1 MTKPKTIF
9 SEEIKAIRK
18 IAISLEEDLSNV
30 QKRSKVREDRVR
42 LLYGSLEKV
51 SLKAEVLQEISDLVG
66 LDLDVDEILSL
77 IMDSILKLMKT
88 DAGSILLLDKTGE
101 RLTFKIAKGE
111 KADEVKKFDI
121 KVGEGIAGWVAEN
134 NQSVIAPHPG
144 KDKRFKRDIAEKIG
158 YLPYNILAAPLVL
171 RKRVIGVVELINT
184 LEKRCFTKEDEDLLV
199 SVNNQIAI
207 VIENANLFSALVRK
221 MSEKTVLS
229 EVSKTV
235 NSTISL
241 DNVLDLSMRLV
252 KQVMRVEASSLL
264 LLDKEKNE
272 LVFQVALG
280 KKGEA
285 IKEIRV
291 PVGKGIAGWVA
302 ETGEALYIKDVNKDE
317 RFFKV
322 ADKKSGFI
330 TRSIICVPLKVK
342 DKLIGV
348 AQAINPI
355 GEKEVSQDDIELFST
370 IGSQMAIALE
380 NASLYK
386 DLEELFFSTI
396 LTLVAT
402 IDAKDPYTHGHSQ
415 RVMEYS
421 VAVAEEL
428 ELKNEEIKE
437 IKLAALLHD
446 IGKIGVDEK
455 ILRKTARLT
464 DDEFSVIKT
473 HPGMGADI
481 VSHLKQ
487 LITVS
492 PGIRHHHERYDGK
505 GYPAGLAGEKIP
517 LSARIIA
524 VCDTFDAMTSD
535 RPYRK
540 GLDVNVALLE
550 IEKFSG
556 VQFDKSCADA
566 FLQSHKKGK
575 IISQK
580 SEVRIEK

>member
-1 MTKPKTIF
+1 MVKPKTIF

-18 IAISLEEDLSNV
+18 IALSLEEDLSNV
-30 QKRSKVREDRVR
+30 QKRSREREGRVR
-42 LLYGSLEKV
+42 LLYGCLEKV

-66 LDLDVDEILSL
+66 LDLEADEVLSL

-88 DAGSILLLDKTGE
+88 DAGSILLLDKSGE
-101 RLTFKIAKGE
+101 RLTFKIAKGD
-111 KADEVKKFDI
+111 KATEVKKFDI
-121 KVGEGIAGWVAEN
+121 KVGEGIAGWVAQN
-134 NQSVIAPHPG
+134 NQSVIAPHPK

-158 YLPYNILAAPLVL
+158 YIPYNILCAPLVL

-184 LEKRCFTKEDEDLLV
+184 LEKKCFTKDDEDLLV
-199 SVNNQIAI
+199 SINNQIAI

-264 LLDKEKNE
+264 LLDKDKNE

-291 PVGKGIAGWVA
+291 PIGKGVAGWVA
-302 ETGEALYIKDVNKDE
+302 ETGEPLYIKDVDGDE
-317 RFFKV
+317 RFFKE
-322 ADKKSGFI
+322 ADKLSGFI
-330 TRSIICVPLKVK
+330 TKSIICVPLKVK
-342 DKLIGV
+342 DRLIGV

-355 GEKEVSQDDIELFST
+355 GGQEVSQDDIELFST

-396 LTLVAT
+396 STLVAT

-428 ELKNEEIKE
+428 GQSKEEIKGV
-437 IKLAALLHD
+437 KLSSLLHD

-455 ILRKTARLT
+455 ILRKTGRLT

-473 HPGMGADI
+473 HPGLGADI
-481 VSHLKQ
+481 VSHIKQ
-487 LITVS
+487 LMAVS
-492 PGIRHHHERYDGK
+492 PGIRHHHERYDGQ
-505 GYPAGLAGEKIP
+505 GYPAGLAANMIP

-524 VCDTFDAMTSD
+524 VADTYDAMTSD
-535 RPYRK
+535 RPYRQ
-540 GLDVNVALLE
+540 GLETKVALAE

-556 VQFDKSCADA
+556 IQFDRTCADA
-566 FLQSHKKGK
+566 FLQAHKKGR
-575 IISQK
+575 IIIGSK
-580 SEVRIEK
+580 MF

>member
-1 MTKPKTIF
+1 MVKPKTIF

-18 IAISLEEDLSNV
+18 IALSLEEDLSNV
-30 QKRSKVREDRVR
+30 QKRSREREGRVR
-42 LLYGSLEKV
+42 LLYGCLEKV

-66 LDLDVDEILSL
+66 LDLEADEVLSL

-88 DAGSILLLDKTGE
+88 DAGSILLLDKSGE
-101 RLTFKIAKGE
+101 RLTFKIAKGD
-111 KADEVKKFDI
+111 KATEVKKFDI
-121 KVGEGIAGWVAEN
+121 KVGEGIAGWVAQN
-134 NQSVIAPHPG
+134 NQSVIAPHPK

-158 YLPYNILAAPLVL
+158 YIPYNILCAPLVL

-184 LEKRCFTKEDEDLLV
+184 LEKKCFTKDDEDLLV
-199 SVNNQIAI
+199 SINNQIAI

-264 LLDKEKNE
+264 LLDKDKNE

-291 PVGKGIAGWVA
+291 PIGKGVAGWVA
-302 ETGEALYIKDVNKDE
+302 ETGEPLYIKDVDGDE
-317 RFFKV
+317 RFFKE
-322 ADKKSGFI
+322 ADKLSGFI
-330 TRSIICVPLKVK
+330 TKSIICVPLKVK
-342 DKLIGV
+342 DRLIGV

-355 GEKEVSQDDIELFST
+355 GGQEVSQDDIELFST

-386 DLEELFFSTI
+386 DLEELFFSTVS
-396 LTLVAT
+396 TLVAT

-428 ELKNEEIKE
+428 GQSKEEIKGV
-437 IKLAALLHD
+437 KLSSLLHD

-455 ILRKTARLT
+455 ILRKTGRLT

-473 HPGMGADI
+473 HPGLGADI
-481 VSHLKQ
+481 VSHIKQ
-487 LITVS
+487 LMAVS
-492 PGIRHHHERYDGK
+492 PGIRHHHERYDGQ
-505 GYPAGLAGEKIP
+505 GYPAGLAANMIP

-524 VCDTFDAMTSD
+524 VADTYDAMTSD
-535 RPYRK
+535 RPYRQ
-540 GLDVNVALLE
+540 GLETKVALAE

-556 VQFDKSCADA
+556 IQFDRTCADA
-566 FLQSHKKGK
+566 FLQAHKKGR
-575 IISQK
+575 IIIGSK
-580 SEVRIEK
+580 MF

>member
-1 MTKPKTIF
+1 MVKPKTIF
-9 SEEIKAIRK
+9 SEEIKTIRK

-30 QKRSKVREDRVR
+30 QKRTRERESRVK
-42 LLYGSLEKV
+42 LLYDSLEKV
-51 SLKAEVLQEISDLVG
+51 SLKAEALQEISDLVG
-66 LDLDVDEILSL
+66 LDLDADEVLSL

-88 DAGSILLLDKTGE
+88 DAGSILLLDKSGE
-101 RLTFKIAKGE
+101 RLIFKIAKGE
-111 KADEVKKFDI
+111 KADEVKKFDV
-121 KVGEGIAGWVAEN
+121 KVGEGIAGWVVQN
-134 NQSVIAPHPG
+134 NQAVIAPHPK
-144 KDKRFKRDIAEKIG
+144 KDKRFKSDIAEKIG
-158 YLPYNILAAPLVL
+158 YLPYNILAVPLVS
-171 RKRVIGVVELINT
+171 RKAVIGVVELINT
-184 LEKRCFTKEDEDLLV
+184 LEKKCFTKEDEDLLI
-199 SVNNQIAI
+199 SINNQIAI

-285 IKEIRV
+285 IKEIQV

-302 ETGEALYIKDVNKDE
+302 ETGEALYIKDVTKDE
-317 RFFKV
+317 RFFKMV
-322 ADKKSGFI
+322 DKTSGFI
-330 TRSIICVPLKVK
+330 TKSIICVPLKIK
-342 DKLIGV
+342 DRLIGV
-348 AQAINPI
+348 AQAINSI
-355 GEKEVSQDDIELFST
+355 GEKEVSGDDIELFST
-370 IGSQMAIALE
+370 IASQMAIALE

-396 LTLVAT
+396 STLVAT

-421 VAVAEEL
+421 VACAEEL
-428 ELKNEEIKE
+428 DLPNEEIKE
-437 IKLAALLHD
+437 IKLSGLLHD
-446 IGKIGVDEK
+446 IGKIGIDEK
-455 ILRKTARLT
+455 ILRKQERLT
-464 DDEFSVIKT
+464 EDEFSVIKT
-473 HPGMGADI
+473 HPDMGADI
-481 VSHLKQ
+481 VSHIKQ
-487 LITVS
+487 LITVL

-505 GYPAGLAGEKIP
+505 GYPAGLAGQKIP

-540 GLDVNVALLE
+540 GLEAKIALAE

-556 VQFDKSCADA
+556 SQFDKTCADA
-566 FLQSHKKGK
+566 FLLNHKKGK
-575 IISQK
+575 ICSGN
-580 SEVRIEK
+580 

>member
-1 MTKPKTIF
+1 MVKPKTIF

-18 IAISLEEDLSNV
+18 IALSLEEDLSNV
-30 QKRSKVREDRVR
+30 QKRSREREGRVR
-42 LLYGSLEKV
+42 LLYGCLEKV

-66 LDLDVDEILSL
+66 LDLEADEVLSL

-88 DAGSILLLDKTGE
+88 DAGSILLLDKSGE
-101 RLTFKIAKGE
+101 RLTFKIAKGD
-111 KADEVKKFDI
+111 KATEVKKFDI
-121 KVGEGIAGWVAEN
+121 KVGEGIAGWVAQN
-134 NQSVIAPHPG
+134 NQSVIAPHPK

-158 YLPYNILAAPLVL
+158 YIPYNILCAPLVL

-184 LEKRCFTKEDEDLLV
+184 LEKKCFTKDDEDLLV
-199 SVNNQIAI
+199 SINNQIAI

-291 PVGKGIAGWVA
+291 PIGKGVAGWVA
-302 ETGEALYIKDVNKDE
+302 ETGEPLYIKDVDGDE
-317 RFFKV
+317 RFFKE
-322 ADKKSGFI
+322 ADKLSGFI
-330 TRSIICVPLKVK
+330 TKSIICVPLKVK
-342 DKLIGV
+342 DRLIGV

-355 GEKEVSQDDIELFST
+355 GGQEVSQDDIELFST

-396 LTLVAT
+396 STLVAT

-428 ELKNEEIKE
+428 GQSKEEIKGV
-437 IKLAALLHD
+437 KLSSLLHD

-455 ILRKTARLT
+455 ILRKTGRLT

-473 HPGMGADI
+473 HPGLGADI
-481 VSHLKQ
+481 VSHIKQ
-487 LITVS
+487 LMAVS
-492 PGIRHHHERYDGK
+492 PGIRHHHERYDGQ
-505 GYPAGLAGEKIP
+505 GYPTGLAANMIP

-524 VCDTFDAMTSD
+524 VADTYDAMTSD
-535 RPYRK
+535 RPYRQ
-540 GLDVNVALLE
+540 GLETKVALAE

-556 VQFDKSCADA
+556 IQFDRTCADA
-566 FLQSHKKGK
+566 FLQAHKKGR
-575 IISQK
+575 IIIGSK
-580 SEVRIEK
+580 MF

>member
-1 MTKPKTIF
+1 MVVPKTIF
-9 SEEIKAIRK
+9 SSEIKTIRK
-18 IAISLEEDLSNV
+18 IAISLEEDFSNV
-30 QKRSKVREDRVR
+30 QKRSKVREDRVK
-42 LLYGSLEKV
+42 LLYDSLEKV

-66 LDLDVDEILSL
+66 LDLETDEVLSL
-77 IMDSILKLMKT
+77 IMDSTLKLMKT
-88 DAGSILLLDKTGE
+88 DAGSILLLDKSGE
-101 RLTFKIAKGE
+101 RLTFRIAKGD
-111 KADEVKKFDI
+111 KAAEVKKFNV
-121 KVGEGIAGWVAEN
+121 KMGEGIAGWVAEN
-134 NQSVIAPHPG
+134 NQSVIAPHPK
-144 KDKRFKRDIAEKIG
+144 KDVRFKRDIAEKIG
-158 YLPYNILAAPLVL
+158 YLPYNILCAPLVS

-184 LEKRCFTKEDEDLLV
+184 LEKKCFTKDDEDLLV
-199 SVNNQIAI
+199 SINNQIAI

-302 ETGEALYIKDVNKDE
+302 ETGEALYIKDVNTDE
-317 RFFKV
+317 RFFKT

-330 TRSIICVPLKVK
+330 TKSIICVPLKVK
-342 DKLIGV
+342 DRLIGV

-370 IGSQMAIALE
+370 IGSQMAIAIE

-396 LTLVAT
+396 VALVAT

-428 ELKNEEIKE
+428 GQSKEEIKGV
-437 IKLAALLHD
+437 KLSALLHD

-455 ILRKTARLT
+455 ILRKTERLT
-464 DDEFSVIKT
+464 EEEFSVIKT

-481 VSHLKQ
+481 VSHIKQ
-487 LITVS
+487 LIAVS
-492 PGIRHHHERYDGK
+492 PGIRYHHERYDGK
-505 GYPAGLAGEKIP
+505 GYPAGLAADMIP

-524 VCDTFDAMTSD
+524 VCDTYDAMTSD

-540 GLDVNVALLE
+540 GLETKVALAE
-550 IEKFSG
+550 VEKFSG
-556 VQFDKSCADA
+556 IQFDKVCADA
-566 FLQSHKKGK
+566 FLQAHKKGR
-575 IISQK
+575 IIIGSK
-580 SEVRIEK
+580 MF

>member
-1 MTKPKTIF
+1 MVKPKTIF

-18 IAISLEEDLSNV
+18 IALSLEEDLSNV
-30 QKRSKVREDRVR
+30 QKRSREREGRVR
-42 LLYGSLEKV
+42 LLYGCLEKV

-66 LDLDVDEILSL
+66 LDLEADEVLSL

-88 DAGSILLLDKTGE
+88 DAGSILLLDKSGE
-101 RLTFKIAKGE
+101 RLTFKIAKGD
-111 KADEVKKFDI
+111 KATEVKKFDI
-121 KVGEGIAGWVAEN
+121 KVGEGIAGWVAQN
-134 NQSVIAPHPG
+134 NQSVIAPHPK

-158 YLPYNILAAPLVL
+158 YIPYNILCAPLVL

-184 LEKRCFTKEDEDLLV
+184 LEKKCFTKDDEDLLV
-199 SVNNQIAI
+199 SINNQIAI

-264 LLDKEKNE
+264 LLDKDKNE

-291 PVGKGIAGWVA
+291 PIGKGVAGWVA
-302 ETGEALYIKDVNKDE
+302 ETGEALYIKDVDGDE
-317 RFFKV
+317 RFFKE
-322 ADKKSGFI
+322 ADKLSGFI
-330 TRSIICVPLKVK
+330 TKSIICVPLKVK
-342 DKLIGV
+342 DRLIGV

-355 GEKEVSQDDIELFST
+355 GGQEVSQDDIELFST

-396 LTLVAT
+396 STLVAT

-428 ELKNEEIKE
+428 GQSKEEIKE
-437 IKLAALLHD
+437 VKLSSLLHD

-455 ILRKTARLT
+455 ILRKTGRLT

-473 HPGMGADI
+473 HPGLGADI
-481 VSHLKQ
+481 VSHIKQ
-487 LITVS
+487 LMAVS
-492 PGIRHHHERYDGK
+492 PGIRHHHERYDGQ
-505 GYPAGLAGEKIP
+505 GYPAGLAANMIP

-524 VCDTFDAMTSD
+524 VADTYDAMTSD
-535 RPYRK
+535 RPYRQ
-540 GLDVNVALLE
+540 GLETKVALAE

-556 VQFDKSCADA
+556 IQFDRTCADA
-566 FLQSHKKGK
+566 FLQAHKKGR
-575 IISQK
+575 IIIGSK
-580 SEVRIEK
+580 MF